1 MYVVYVR
8 INLNWNSMPHEST
21 VFGLPYATVFIHKHT
36 HTHNA
41 LLWFRRAKLK
51 CALTRMHTT
60 EFLLNTAQAQG
71 IAYFFAYIKW
81 YLLHIKFTK
90 FPRTFP
96 TRYSHILLSAFRYA
110 TPIHTPEEAEFI
122 FHLKGIKILNSRA
135 RPLIPTL
142 VHTLTCTCFLFPS
155 NNN

>member
-1 MYVVYVR
+1 MCELILIEIPCR
-8 INLNWNSMPHEST
+8 TSLRCLACHMPLFLYTS
-21 VFGLPYATVFIHKHT
+21 T
-36 HTHNA
+36 HT
-41 LLWFRRAKLK
+41 RITPCYDSEGKLK

-71 IAYFFAYIKW
+71 TAYFFAYIKW